1 MKYKDLRK
9 YALSLPQTTE
19 EPHFHYTSF
28 RVKGKIF
35 VTVPPEEQC
44 AHIFVDDEQRE
55 MVTELYP
62 EFAEVLMW
70 GKKIAGVK
78 VMLHK
83 AEMAVV
89 KQLVRNAWTRKAPK
103 SLVRAAA

>member
-1 MKYKDLRK
+1 MKATELRN

-35 VTVPPEEQC
+35 VTVPPDEKY

-55 MVTELYP
+55 MALKLYP

-78 VMLHK
+78 VTLNK
-83 AEMAVV
+83 ADAAVV
-89 KQLVRNAWTRKAPK
+89 KQLVSNA
-103 SLVRAAA
+103 